1 MQFVSGVPHPLAGDN
16 KVVNRG
22 FKPYLSFIPDLFLVL
37 SLSLGLVERNIS
49 A

>member
-1 MQFVSGVPHPLAGDN
+1 MQFVSGVPHPVTGDN
-16 KVVNRG
+16 KVMNKG
-22 FKPYLSFIPDLFLVL
+22 FKPYLSFIPDLFLVM